1 LSLERVQDTF
11 IKSFHQSICAEV
23 VSADKMMVRARGP
36 VWHRKQQA
44 QGIIPKGLRGLDTD
58 GTWSYSRSDGW
69 VYGHGTFCLV
79 ACKHRLLGAFKW
91 MRNSANE
98 AKRMWLET
106 GKLKG
111 LITTV
116 LMDSKADDQALFFQ
130 MQRQRR
136 ILLLTTTRKGTDKS
150 PTRQRMIKVL
160 TQRKN
165 KRLYKQ
171 RSYTV
176 EPMQGLVKDIF
187 ALETC
192 WMRGNANNR
201 WLFAAMGVVVQMHQY
216 QAWQE
221 GRSTWAIKQEVLG
234 R

>member
-1 LSLERVQDTF
+1 
-11 IKSFHQSICAEV
+11 
-23 VSADKMMVRARGP
+23 VSADKMMVHAWGP

-44 QGIIPKGLRGLDTD
+44 QGIIPKGVRGLDTD

-69 VYGHGTFCLV
+69 VYGHGTFCVV
-79 ACKHRLLGAFKW
+79 ACQHRILGAFKW

-116 LMDSKADDQALFFQ
+116 LMDSKADDKELFFEL
-130 MQRQRR
+130 QRQRGM
-136 ILLLTTTRKGTDKS
+136 LLLTTSRKGADKS
-150 PTRQRMIKVL
+150 PARQRMVKVL
-160 TQRKN
+160 KQSKN
-165 KRLYKQ
+165 QRLYKQ

-176 EPMQGLVKDIF
+176 EPMQGLIKDIF
-187 ALETC
+187 ELERC
-192 WMRGNANNR
+192 WMRGKGNNR
-201 WLFAAMGVVVQMHQY
+201 WVFAAMGVVVQMHQY

-221 GRSTWAIKQEVLG
+221 GRSTWAIKPEVLG